1 MSPRSPAPA
10 AAAGR
15 RFACLAGVLL
25 GFVVLAGCSAGPAA
39 HSLPGSV
46 DAALRHAGGRDRLIA
61 VAYCDL
67 ATGATLLRNEKLS
80 FHAAS
85 TVKLPVMVAL
95 FGAAANGEI
104 KLREPIAIRNQFT
117 SLADGTTFELDPK
130 DDGDPDLYAAA
141 GQTRPVEELIARMID
156 KSSNL
161 ATNLL
166 VARIGAERVTE
177 AMRALE
183 VYDLVI
189 LRGVEDG
196 KALAA
201 GLNNRATAND
211 LMILLR
217 AIAAGKAVSPAAS
230 ARMVEILAGQES
242 NEKIPAGLPAGVRV
256 AHKTGDIT
264 GVHHDA
270 AIVYPPGAAAPYVL
284 VVLTA
289 GFPDQPAADAAI
301 AAISRTVW
309 EARAAAAAA
318 PARPRGVPIKAP
330 AASPSAG

>member
-1 MSPRSPAPA
+1 MSLRAPLRA
-10 AAAGR
+10 AAA
-15 RFACLAGVLL
+15 AVLAVCLA
-25 GFVVLAGCSAGPAA
+25 AASACASAPRPRSFTA
-39 HSLPGSV
+39 SV
-46 DAALRHAGGRDRLIA
+46 DAALRQAAGRDRIVA

-67 ATGATLLRNEKLS
+67 ATGETLLRNERVS

-85 TVKLPVMVAL
+85 TIKVPVMVAL
-95 FGAAANGEI
+95 FAAAESGELTLGE
-104 KLREPIAIRNQFT
+104 KIAIKNEFS
-117 SLADGTTFELDPK
+117 SLVDGSPFRLDPK
-130 DDGDPDLYAAA
+130 DDSDPDLYAAA
-141 GQTRPVEELIARMID
+141 GQTRPVDELIERMID

-166 VARIGAERVTE
+166 LARIGASRVTD

-196 KALAA
+196 KAFAA
-201 GLNNRATAND
+201 GLNNRVTAND

-217 AIAAGKAVSPAAS
+217 AVAAGKAASPADS
-230 ARMVEILAGQES
+230 ARMVQILEGQEF
-242 NEKIPAGLPAGVRV
+242 NEKIPAGLPPGVRV

-270 AIVYPPGAAAPYVL
+270 AIVYPPAGGPYVL

-289 GFPDQPAADAAI
+289 GFQEEKAADAAI
-301 AAISRTVW
+301 AAISRAVW
-309 EARAAAAAA
+309 EARQ
-318 PARPRGVPIKAP
+318 ARQAR
-330 AASPSAG
+330 